1 MCPSFLFIRMIL
13 LKFMPLN
20 ELMLYRQ
27 LQTRTRTN
35 LLEAKYFK
43 IQVKNW

>member
-20 ELMLYRQ
+20 ELMLYKKLRI
-27 LQTRTRTN
+27 RTN